1 MSSTRKD
8 SGLIIGW
15 KCVGRVGPT
24 GPRKARP
31 DDRLRRNPPPF
42 LLFVVN
48 SGLRGVYHRARIRAT
63 RWLIRPA
70 RCDIF
75 AAPVHRLEQLERRQH
90 HERDLFG
97 VVRQDG
103 KIAKGRA
110 WFEEN

>member
-1 MSSTRKD
+1 MIS
-8 SGLIIGW
+8 
-15 KCVGRVGPT
+15 
-24 GPRKARP
+24 
-31 DDRLRRNPPPF
+31 
-42 LLFVVN
+42 
-48 SGLRGVYHRARIRAT
+48 
-63 RWLIRPA
+63 A